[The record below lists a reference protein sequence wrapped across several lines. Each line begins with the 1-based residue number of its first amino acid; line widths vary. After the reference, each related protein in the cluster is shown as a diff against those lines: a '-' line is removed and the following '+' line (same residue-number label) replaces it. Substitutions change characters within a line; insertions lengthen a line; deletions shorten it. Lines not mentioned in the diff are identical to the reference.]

1 MGTSHQVLNEE
12 VNATD
17 GAENAPHIF
26 DGGTHKDDGDDDN
39 LSIGSG
45 GTNKS
50 NDVALF
56 SKSIGELGKSHLIAV
71 KLENDKKERGRL
83 QIAQAQKATVRVE
96 EKKVHLESLKM
107 INSSRSR
114 AVFNSAI
121 TELNCGKRS
130 INTDK
135 CKRMVEIGV
144 NKASKS
150 DPLVEGLTLNMDSID
165 EEIAQKKDQ
174 LSNSKLNADE
184 SSMATMLEYKTFL
197 QCFPNHLTF

>member
-1 MGTSHQVLNEE
+1 MYHSVLFSE
-12 VNATD
+12 
-17 GAENAPHIF
+17 
-26 DGGTHKDDGDDDN
+26 THKDDDDN

-83 QIAQAQKATVRVE
+83 QIAQAQKASVRVE

-121 TELNCGKRS
+121 TELNCGKCS

-174 LSNSKLNADE
+174 LSKLNADE